1 MYLVPFPRY
10 PALNN
15 GVTLKSGLEITQG
28 DWNWYHSKARSSS
41 LLCLRSDGLE
51 LATGSGAQQFS
62 NYWNSHGS
70 WVTTFCYTN
79 IAFDDPVRVGGR
91 LPSKYRHLVWYGKLK
106 WRGYPIVKKF
116 PNMLSGFDKIP
127 ACDERTDRRTNRR
140 TSFDGIVRAMH
151 SIAR

>member
-79 IAFDDPVRVGGR
+79 IAFDDPVRVGGAA
-91 LPSKYRHLVWYGKLK
+91 PVEISSSCLV
-106 WRGYPIVKKF
+106 RGYPIVKKF